1 MRWAALL
8 AVSAALWAAWAAPV
22 GAEVKEGRE
31 IAAELVERFRS
42 WGYDYARFLTPEG
55 DELLLCLDP
64 EDTCRKSGFT
74 EACEPLTPLSAV
86 EDDALGVA
94 HGEAKHL
101 GRRMLI
107 TPDRIRSQEPLRAS
121 RVRLDPDPQ
130 TPRGTY
136 VRPQQEYTG
145 TVRCPYGEDEEHI
158 FLETPAGRY
167 RLRPVPGRVAPDA
180 GRLCDE
186 RGPVTV
192 RGDLPL
198 GTEEQPPLF
207 HFRSAVAASGL
218 RVEAVETEDAGWKV
232 GTVIRA
238 ELVDR
243 YWTGGY
249 DYAEFLTPERENII
263 LIMDLDGNCGES
275 PHEEKCREM
284 TPETAL
290 EDDALGDEERDYKN
304 LGRRMLITAGGIAP
318 NGALAASRVRLDPD
332 PQAPRN
338 THILPYQELT
348 GKILCREDEDG
359 GDVSLLTEQGVRHSL
374 TPRTGEAR
382 RDFSMLCRATGT
394 VTLHGEFLLWTGE
407 SPLFRFLDTAEKYLR

>member
-1 MRWAALL
+1 MRWAVLL
-8 AVSAALWAAWAAPV
+8 AVSAVLWAAWAVPV

-64 EDTCRKSGFT
+64 EGTCRKSGFT

-107 TPDRIRSQEPLRAS
+107 TPDRLRSQEPLRAS
-121 RVRLDPDPQ
+121 RVRLDPDPRA
-130 TPRGTY
+130 PRATY

-180 GRLCDE
+180 GRLCGE
-186 RGPVTV
+186 HGPVTV

-198 GTEEQPPLF
+198 GTKEQPPLF
-207 HFRSAVAASGL
+207 HFRSVVAASGL

-232 GTVIRA
+232 GTVIKA

-243 YWTGGY
+243 YGAWGY
-249 DYAEFLTPERENII
+249 DYAEFLTAEGEEII
-263 LIMDLDGNCGES
+263 LTTDVAAYCGENPS
-275 PHEEKCREM
+275 EEKCREM
-284 TPETAL
+284 TPETAF
-290 EDDALGDEERDYKN
+290 EDEVPGYGSGEDKN
-304 LGRRMLITAGGIAP
+304 LGRQMLISVERLKPFWGVT
-318 NGALAASRVRLDPD
+318 ASRVGLDPD

-338 THILPYQELT
+338 VHILTYQRIR
-348 GKILCREDEDG
+348 GKIRCPEDTGSKEIFL
-359 GDVSLLTEQGVRHSL
+359 VTEQGARIPLIHRTGGSL
-374 TPRTGEAR
+374 PDFWQLCTIPRT
-382 RDFSMLCRATGT
+382 L
-394 VTLHGEFLLWTGE
+394 TLEGDVLLE
-407 SPLFRFLDTAEKYLR
+407 SAEKNLFRVDDRRSGYLQ

>member
-1 MRWAALL
+1 MRWAVLL
-8 AVSAALWAAWAAPV
+8 VMSAVLWAAWAAPV

-64 EDTCRKSGFT
+64 EGTCRKSGFT

-130 TPRGTY
+130 APRGTY

-145 TVRCPYGEDEEHI
+145 TVRCPSGEDEEHI

-180 GRLCDE
+180 GRLCGE

-198 GTEEQPPLF
+198 GTEAPPLF
-207 HFRSAVAASGL
+207 HFRSVVAASGL
-218 RVEAVETEDAGWKV
+218 RVEAVETEDAGWTV

-238 ELVDR
+238 EFVENR
-243 YWTGGY
+243 WATGY
-249 DYAEFLTPERENII
+249 DYSAF
-263 LIMDLDGNCGES
+263 
-275 PHEEKCREM
+275 M
-284 TPETAL
+284 TPEGAWITLTMDPLGNCEDSPGEDFCKEVTPDTAL
-290 EDDALGDEERDYKN
+290 EDASLDTLEPLGFGDGGNDN
-304 LGRRMLITAGGIAP
+304 LGRQMLITIGRISPTRGIT
-318 NGALAASRVRLDPD
+318 ASRLRLDPD
-332 PQAPRN
+332 PRAPHD
-338 THILPYQELT
+338 T
-348 GKILCREDEDG
+348 KILTDQKITGHIVCPENL
-359 GDVSLLTEQGVRHSL
+359 GDTFLLTEEGARYPLISS
-374 TPRTGEAR
+374 PRRPHVLFGEWCGK
-382 RDFSMLCRATGT
+382 MAT
-394 VTLHGEFLLWTGE
+394 VYGELLLWEPGNIR
-407 SPLFRFLDTAEKYLR
+407 FRVSYVE